1 MSECPESRRLLSLI
15 AGRLRLI
22 SLGRMVF
29 LVSAGA
35 GAAYFVLFLI
45 SRLTGLIP
53 DWFHPAS
60 VAAIPVT
67 GLLLAL
73 LLHHRPQLLEA
84 ARRVDQAEGTKDL
97 FLTLTLLDRAPGEYQ
112 PLVSLDAEER
122 ARKIAPERVVP
133 FSWERRA
140 AAVCAALAILAMA
153 VILVPQ
159 LDPFGKVEAAQQ
171 VESLRRDL
179 TETRQDTAARR
190 AELQKDDEDQELSE
204 DVQKTID
211 QLVEALK
218 QMKRDQ
224 KEDNARK
231 LAEQQKEIGAEWRS
245 LRNSDELKELLNKD
259 SLAQNFGRTQELMR
273 KWGEELENG
282 KPEALEKKIEDL
294 KDRLE
299 RLQKETDPA
308 KRQELQQEI
317 KREMKELQDF
327 AREKVKSGQLQA
339 SLQRAM
345 KQMESGQADPKLLSE
360 AMEAAQESLDLA
372 KMELKEVAQS
382 ARDLKALEESLKAIQ
397 AAKKLNE
404 AGQLDGEGG
413 EGQSLDDYAEMYAE
427 MMAEM
432 GEGQGEGEGRGQGDG
447 DGTGGEGM
455 GRGGKT
461 PEDESIST
469 DFQKEKSKSATKA
482 GKVLLS
488 MKTKGLSESGDAKT
502 EFQRLA
508 GEVRQ
513 GLSEAIELEQIPPGY
528 VPGIKSYFDT
538 LEQSL
543 QADPPAE
550 VTGRET
556 PKD

>member
-29 LVSAGA
+29 LISAGA
-35 GAAYFVLFLI
+35 ASAYFVLFLI

-84 ARRVDQAEGTKDL
+84 ARRVDQTEGTKDL

-122 ARKIAPERVVP
+122 ARKIVPERVVP
-133 FSWERRA
+133 FLWERRVA
-140 AAVCAALAILAMA
+140 TVCAALAMLAMA
-153 VILVPQ
+153 VVLVPQ

-171 VESLRRDL
+171 VESLRREL

-190 AELQKDDEDQELSE
+190 AELQKDKEDDLSE
-204 DVQKTID
+204 EVQKTID

-245 LRNSDELKELLNKD
+245 LRNSNELKELLNKD

-282 KPEALEKKIEDL
+282 RPEALEKKVEDL
-294 KDRLE
+294 KDKLE

-345 KQMESGQADPKLLSE
+345 KQMESGQTDPKLLSE

-372 KMELKEVAQS
+372 KMELKEIAQS

-404 AGQLDGEGG
+404 AGQLDGESG
-413 EGQSLDDYAEMYAE
+413 EGQGLEDYAEMYAE

-432 GEGQGEGEGRGQGDG
+432 GEGQGEGDGQGQGDG

-488 MKTKGLSESGDAKT
+488 MKTKGLSESGDAKAD
-502 EFQRLA
+502 FQRLA
-508 GEVRQ
+508 SEVRQ

-543 QADPPAE
+543 QAEPPAE
-550 VTGRET
+550 ATGRESQ
-556 PKD
+556 KD